1 MVIFVVAI
9 VLIRLEWKINFCN
22 IVMSSEDFKI
32 LKVNQYH
39 KLDRTLSFVYE
50 DLRLLIS
57 NWCM

>member
-1 MVIFVVAI
+1 M
-9 VLIRLEWKINFCN
+9 WKGIPKWDFYN

-39 KLDRTLSFVYE
+39 KLDRTLSFIYE